1 MRASKNAMD
10 NGSPPL
16 GGTGAQAE
24 ADAKKMRIQP
34 LSFRLKKFRLG
45 HGMLQSRIG
54 SILHLISGNLG
65 NALIMLVGL
74 SIAARALGDVNFGIM
89 AIVLTIGRVCE
100 RLVRFESW
108 QPLVR
113 YAAQEEVDNDTT
125 RLSRLYLYGLLLD
138 IGSALLAAC
147 LTISAG
153 FVLAGLLQLG
163 QGGTTLV
170 AIYACAIAVNIRGM
184 PSAALRLAGKFKTIA
199 YFQVVAHSLRLIM
212 AIVCYLNGAGL
223 LAFVVVWTVAQIVDS
238 LLFCF
243 LGFRTLRRAGTPNP
257 WRADW
262 RNLRTDFPGFLG
274 FAFATNLSSSM
285 RTLTQEADTL
295 LVGIFAGNAAAG
307 FYHLAKRMAKIAQ
320 QVGETVQTVIYP
332 DLARMWSNS
341 TRKAFGRLVGTIQA
355 MLAAIAISAVAVTW
369 LAGEKVI
376 ELVFGQEFAGSY
388 PLLLTQL
395 IAVLLILH
403 AAPTRSA
410 LLAMNRPGYV
420 LKVASASTILFFAVA
435 IYALPRFGAMG
446 ANLAHIAFG
455 ALTAVLLDFAFWRG
469 VAAPDSAANS
479 RVSGGPV
486 KGLDA

>member
-1 MRASKNAMD
+1 
-10 NGSPPL
+10 
-16 GGTGAQAE
+16 
-24 ADAKKMRIQP
+24 
-34 LSFRLKKFRLG
+34 
-45 HGMLQSRIG
+45 MLRSRIA
-54 SILHLISGNLG
+54 SILHLISGNVG
-65 NALIMLVGL
+65 NALVMLAGL
-74 SIAARALGDVNFGIM
+74 SLAARALGNVDFGTM

-113 YAAQEEVDNDTT
+113 YAAREEGENDPA

-147 LTISAG
+147 LTIGAG
-153 FVLAGLLQLG
+153 FALAGVLRLDD
-163 QGGTTLV
+163 GGTTLV
-170 AIYACAIAVNIRGM
+170 AIYACAIAVNVRGM
-184 PSAALRLAGKFKTIA
+184 PSAVLRLAGKFKTIA
-199 YFQVVAHSLRLIM
+199 YFQILANSLRLALATI
-212 AIVCYLNGAGL
+212 CFLNGAGL
-223 LAFVVVWTVAQIVDS
+223 LAFVLVWTVTQMLDT

-243 LGFRTLRRAGTPNP
+243 LGFRTLRTSGIPSP

-262 RNLRTDFPGFLG
+262 RGLRTDFPGFLG

-332 DLARMWSNS
+332 DLARMWSNIS
-341 TRKAFGRLVGTIQA
+341 HKAFGRFVGTVQA

-369 LAGEKVI
+369 LAGDKMI
-376 ELVFGQEFAGSY
+376 ELVFGEEFAGSY
-388 PLLLTQL
+388 PLLVTQL
-395 IAVLLILH
+395 VAVLLILH

-420 LKVASASTILFFAVA
+420 LKVAGASTILFFAVA
-435 IYALPRFGAMG
+435 LYALPRFGALG

-469 VAAPDSAANS
+469 VAAPDSAAGS
-479 RVSGGPV
+479 RVRV
-486 KGLDA
+486 EHAKGLDA